1 MNLLLRIWLGLGC
14 RVEKKPAPRPE
25 SSTELKADGRGV
37 VECEEIFFM
46 RIGVLRLRQRWVWGE
61 VSPSLTAAVAGVLLG
76 GGFVLGVLVG
86 RWGVV

>member
-1 MNLLLRIWLGLGC
+1 MAC

-37 VECEEIFFM
+37 VECDEIFFM
-46 RIGVLRLRQRWVWGE
+46 RIGVLRLRQRWVGRG
-61 VSPSLTAAVAGVLLG
+61 VSPSLTAAVAGVLVG
-76 GGFVLGVLVG
+76 GGFVVGVLAG

>member
-1 MNLLLRIWLGLGC
+1 MAC

-37 VECEEIFFM
+37 VECDEIFFM
-46 RIGVLRLRQRWVWGE
+46 RIGVLRLRQRWVGME
-61 VSPSLTAAVAGVLLG
+61 VSPLLTAAVAGVLVG
-76 GGFVLGVLVG
+76 GGFVVGVLAG